1 MSHLLMRQ
9 IGILVIYNF
18 YGNLMKKYEL
28 DHRQLIMGALLCNY
42 RDSL

>member
-1 MSHLLMRQ
+1 
-9 IGILVIYNF
+9 
-18 YGNLMKKYEL
+18 MKKYEL